1 MSISLTLGSAGEPT
15 KDTRESEPTIVAPE
29 CSSSGRR
36 KAETWLPVSTRAGA
50 LADGVAP
57 LVADPVEVAVA
68 VTTVPLRPSTSVTT
82 VPSGR

>member
-36 KAETWLPVSTRAGA
+36 KAETWLFVSTRAGA
-50 LADGVAP
+50 LADGAA

>member
-1 MSISLTLGSAGEPT
+1 M
-15 KDTRESEPTIVAPE
+15 APE

-36 KAETWLPVSTRAGA
+36 KAETWLFVSTRAGA
-50 LADGVAP
+50 LADGVA